1 MLQHL
6 AIRGALAVAIKTAAM
21 LVVLGLGMA
30 GVLSAAEP
38 EVTTNSIGMK
48 LVTIPAGV
56 FLMGAEEDRADTLNK
71 FTYCDPKWLDGELP
85 RHKVRITKAFDMG
98 QHEVTLAQFLK
109 FYHAANYKVEIERDG
124 KPSWGYQ
131 DGKLIESNR
140 FRPWAPL
147 AWKPEMDHPVIYV
160 SWNDAVAFCEWLSK
174 KEGKTYRLPT
184 EAEWEYACRAGSNSR
199 YHFGDDPEEL
209 IRFANAAD
217 ADRKALSPNAII
229 ASFDKDGKKTDIEI
243 PFPFLS
249 RRDGYAWTAPVGKF
263 RPNAFGLYDMHGNA
277 LEWCSDWY
285 GEDYYSKSPVDDPQG
300 ASAGSSRVLR
310 GGGFGGTPVALR
322 CARRDDAEPSYR
334 DCNLGFRVVC
344 VR

>member
-1 MLQHL
+1 MLRNRV
-6 AIRGALAVAIKTAAM
+6 IGYALAVAFGAAWM
-21 LVVLGLGMA
+21 GTTSRVVL
-30 GVLSAAEP
+30 AAE
-38 EVTTNSIGMK
+38 VITNSIGMQ
-48 LVTIPAGV
+48 LVAIPAGE
-56 FLMGAEEDRADTLNK
+56 FLMGAEEDRADTLNHYP
-71 FTYCDPKWLDGELP
+71 YCDPKWLDGELP
-85 RHKVRITKAFDMG
+85 RHKVRITKSFYMG

-184 EAEWEYACRAGSNSR
+184 EAEWEYSCRAGTSSR
-199 YHFGDDPEEL
+199 YHFGDDQEEL
-209 IRFANAAD
+209 IRFANVAD
-217 ADRKALSPNAII
+217 KDRQNESEKNGGKAVI
-229 ASFDKDGKKTDIEI
+229 AMFDKDGKKTDTDI
-243 PFPFLS
+243 PYPFLS

-277 LEWCSDWY
+277 WEWCSDW
-285 GEDYYSKSPVDDPQG
+285 GDDDNDYYAKSPTDDPQG
-300 ASAGSSRVLR
+300 PSAGSSRVLR
-310 GGGFGGTPVALR
+310 GGGFNDTPVSLR
-322 CARRDDAEPSYR
+322 CANRPVGVPSVRNYS
-334 DCNLGFRVVC
+334 DGFRVVC